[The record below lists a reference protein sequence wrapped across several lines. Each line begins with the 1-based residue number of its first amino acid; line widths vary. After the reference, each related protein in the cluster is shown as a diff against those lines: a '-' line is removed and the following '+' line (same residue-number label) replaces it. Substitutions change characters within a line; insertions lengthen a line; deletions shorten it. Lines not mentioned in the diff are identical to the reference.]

1 MVADYQ
7 KQESSEI
14 SLCVGQLVDIIE
26 KNESGTES
34 LAWQRAPGLLCVTEQ
49 GQEQQSCIISVFLV
63 GP

>member
-34 LAWQRAPGLLCVTEQ
+34 LAWQRALCLLCVAEQ
-49 GQEQQSCIISVFLV
+49 GQE
-63 GP
+63 